1 MSRYKKY
8 YQEQEDFMQKAK
20 DFQIDIIEGTIV
32 RLIKFTYDEAYK
44 IGYEKGREEGRNE
57 DFAFTTE
64 EVEKVLN
71 K

>member
-1 MSRYKKY
+1 MSRYKEY
-8 YQEQEDFMQKAK
+8 YKEQEEFIQKAK

-44 IGYEKGREEGRNE
+44 IGYEKGRSE

-64 EVEKVLN
+64 EVEKVLE